1 MALTRS
7 HSFSLGQQDVYWN
20 FRNNYKTIFIQSA
33 RSVVQP
39 YLVAPTLRV
48 YNSISSFWTN
58 NIKRY
63 TKLSDSYPPPLLQT
77 CITHPRVS
85 ILFLSFVGLC
95 CEGRLLLS
103 LPPLPTPLLER
114 TEPYT
119 ATACVQQPPTPF
131 LVLI

>member
-1 MALTRS
+1 
-7 HSFSLGQQDVYWN
+7 LGQQDVYWN

-63 TKLSDSYPPPLLQT
+63 TKL
-77 CITHPRVS
+77 
-85 ILFLSFVGLC
+85 
-95 CEGRLLLS
+95 
-103 LPPLPTPLLER
+103 
-114 TEPYT
+114 
-119 ATACVQQPPTPF
+119 
-131 LVLI
+131 